1 MVLVSVPPVK
11 EKHGIR
17 GVQASRSRFLASHR
31 GFPPSPPSLESM
43 RHRIPRRTG
52 VRLPRGRAH
61 AAVWTLALAAIGIG
75 RPAPAQAPTT
85 VPITEEPSH
94 HLVLTN
100 DYVRVFDVTAA
111 PHATTLIHRHDH
123 DYLFVALGNSDIT
136 STRTDAAPAR
146 LVLEDG
152 AVEYAPGGFA
162 HSVTDNSDRPFHNIT
177 IELLQPSTHV
187 ATCSQDCAQSSPC
200 AAGPCVTVTR
210 AVTADQ
216 WVANSLTLPPG
227 ATWTADR
234 QWTPRLVVVVSEAD
248 VELRGEYESTMARRR
263 APGNL
268 IWMPI
273 RKGRRALVG
282 GAVMEAATPA
292 ITNTGSN
299 PARFVV
305 LEWKRAG

>member
-1 MVLVSVPPVK
+1 M
-11 EKHGIR
+11 G
-17 GVQASRSRFLASHR
+17 
-31 GFPPSPPSLESM
+31 
-43 RHRIPRRTG
+43 
-52 VRLPRGRAH
+52 
-61 AAVWTLALAAIGIG
+61 AIAIG
-75 RPAPAQAPTT
+75 RPVAAQAPST

-94 HLVLTN
+94 HLAFTN

-111 PHATTLIHRHDH
+111 PHATTLIHRHEH

-136 STRTDAAPAR
+136 STRTDAAPAH
-146 LVLEDG
+146 LVLDDG

-187 ATCSQDCAQSSPC
+187 AKCTQDCVQSTSC
-200 AAGPCVTVTR
+200 AAGPCATTTR
-210 AVTADQ
+210 AITADQ

-227 ATWTADR
+227 AAWTADP

-248 VELRGEYESTMARRR
+248 VELRGEYESTMARHRR
-263 APGNL
+263 PGNL

-273 RKGRRALVG
+273 RRGRRALVG
-282 GAVMEAATPA
+282 DAVLQAITPA
-292 ITNTGSN
+292 ITNTGSA

-305 LEWKRAG
+305 LEWKRPG

>member
-1 MVLVSVPPVK
+1 ML
-11 EKHGIR
+11 
-17 GVQASRSRFLASHR
+17 LASAPTVNPRPHLL
-31 GFPPSPPSLESM
+31 SPESM
-43 RHRIPRRTG
+43 IHRIPRHTAL
-52 VRLPRGRAH
+52 RLPHHPRRPAH
-61 AAVWTLALAAIGIG
+61 AAAWALAVAAMRIAY
-75 RPAPAQAPTT
+75 PATAQAPST
-85 VPITEEPSH
+85 VPITAEPSH
-94 HLVLTN
+94 HLALTN

-123 DYLFVALGNSDIT
+123 DYLFVALGHSDIT
-136 STRTDAAPAR
+136 STRTDAAPSR

-187 ATCSQDCAQSSPC
+187 VKCAQDCLQSAPC
-200 AAGPCVTVTR
+200 AAGPCATLTR

-216 WVANSLTLPPG
+216 WIANSLTLPPG

-234 QWTPRLVVVVSEAD
+234 QWTPRLVVVVSDAD
-248 VELRGEYESTMARRR
+248 VELRGEYESTMVRHRP
-263 APGNL
+263 PGNL

-273 RKGRRALVG
+273 RKGRRALVE
-282 GAVMEAATPA
+282 GAAIEAATPA
-292 ITNTGSN
+292 ITNTGSS

-305 LEWKRAG
+305 LEWRRLGTRD